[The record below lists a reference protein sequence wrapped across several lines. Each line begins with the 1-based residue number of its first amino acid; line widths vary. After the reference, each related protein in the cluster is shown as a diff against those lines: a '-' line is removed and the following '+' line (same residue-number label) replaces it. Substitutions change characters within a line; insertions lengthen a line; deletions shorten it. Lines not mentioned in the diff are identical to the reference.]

1 MCSKVAAYPAK
12 TRNETKYQEEDVRLK
27 KLDDRGMATAE
38 YAIVMLAAAA
48 FAGLLMLVLRSD
60 SVREMLTG
68 IVQQALSL

>member
-1 MCSKVAAYPAK
+1 M
-12 TRNETKYQEEDVRLK
+12 RWK
-27 KLDDRGMATAE
+27 KMDDRGMATAE

-60 SVREMLTG
+60 TVREMLTG

>member
-1 MCSKVAAYPAK
+1 M
-12 TRNETKYQEEDVRLK
+12 RLK

-60 SVREMLTG
+60 TVRDMLTN

>member
-1 MCSKVAAYPAK
+1 MGLKRIAKRIRPHAARDIDS
-12 TRNETKYQEEDVRLK
+12 RN
-27 KLDDRGMATAE
+27 DRGMATAE

-60 SVREMLTG
+60 TVREMLTS